1 MRAMDTDSPD
11 DTGVLS
17 RRETLATLGGTSVAA
32 LAGCIGGDDGGGNS
46 GDTELSG
53 NIRVSGS
60 STVYPVATA
69 VGELFKE
76 DHPDVTFNISRDGS
90 SGGFENVFIPGDS
103 DINNASRRIGED
115 EVQMIRDNGFEPVE
129 FLIGRDALTVILNN
143 ENDWV
148 DGMTFGQLEQIWQP
162 DGPEMWS
169 EVNSDWPDQEFD
181 LFGPASTSGT
191 FDFFTETILGEEGR
205 IREDFEGTE
214 EDDLIASGVEGNPAA
229 LGYLPFAY
237 YTNNPDE
244 TSAVPLAE
252 QEGADFVEP
261 SLEAAASG
269 DYALARP
276 LYFYANDDDV
286 REKSRLQEFIRFYID
301 QATREDL
308 MAEQIGY
315 VPSSDDRA
323 STNTGNLEQAV
334 NDEYEHPF

>member
-1 MRAMDTDSPD
+1 MDTDSPD

-32 LAGCIGGDDGGGNS
+32 LAGCIGGDGGGNS

>member
-1 MRAMDTDSPD
+1 MPSDTSDLS
-11 DTGVLS
+11 GISS
-17 RRETLATLGGTSVAA
+17 RRELLIALGGGSIAT
-32 LAGCIGGDDGGGNS
+32 LAGCVGGDDDN
-46 GDTELSG
+46 GDTGNMELSG
-53 NIRVSGS
+53 NVRVSGS

-76 DHPDVTFNISRDGS
+76 ENPEVTFDISRDGS

-115 EVQMIRDNGFEPVE
+115 EVQAIRDNGFEPVE
-129 FLIGRDALTVILNN
+129 FLIGRDALTIVVNN
-143 ENDWV
+143 QNDWV
-148 DGMTFGQLEQIWQP
+148 DGLTFGQLEQIWQP

-169 EVNSDWPDQEFD
+169 EVNSDWPDEPFD

-205 IREDFEGTE
+205 IREDFQGTE

-252 QEGADFVEP
+252 QEGADLVEP

-269 DYALARP
+269 EYALARP
-276 LYFYANDDDV
+276 LYFYANDDKV
-286 REKSRLQEFIRFYID
+286 QEKPRLQEFIRFYID
-301 QATREDL
+301 QTNREEFMAT
-308 MAEQIGY
+308 QIGY
-315 VPSSDDRA
+315 VPSSDDQA
-323 STNTGNLEQAV
+323 STNTDNLEQAI
-334 NDEYEHPF
+334 NDEYEHPL